1 MKIPFDK
8 VIVSS
13 DDNPKF
19 INFWPIV
26 KKAWTKFFPEVQ
38 VDLCFVTDKK
48 SEYKWLEEIGTVH
61 YYDIIPNV
69 PRGNLG
75 KVCRLY
81 HASLQENLVCSIH
94 DIDSIPLQR
103 NYLFDLLSLR
113 KPEHYCM
120 VGAECYSGRET
131 GKAPMVPT
139 TSEGYV
145 FQQLLNTQNKNWN
158 QFIESIKNIKVFDD
172 KENILNSDNPIL
184 YPDNHFSDESLVRY
198 FIKSFSG
205 KIQHLR
211 RDEIRKLNPQQD
223 WIDRTYRNFTFDK
236 VKLQNGFY
244 TECNMLRP
252 FNHERMKDII
262 EYLQ

>member
-48 SEYKWLEEIGTVH
+48 TEYKWLEEIGTVY

-94 DIDSIPLQR
+94 DIDSILLQR

-120 VGAECYSGRET
+120 VGAECYSGPEL
-131 GKAPMVPT
+131 GKCPMVPT
-139 TSEGYV
+139 TAEGYI
-145 FQQLLNTQNKNWN
+145 FQKLLKTKNKNWIN
-158 QFIESIKNIKVFDD
+158 FIDSIKHIKLFDN
-172 KENILNSDNPIL
+172 KENILNYDNTITHPN
-184 YPDNHFSDESLVRY
+184 NHFSDESLIRY
-198 FIKSFSG
+198 FMHSFDG
-205 KIQHLR
+205 KIQKLR
-211 RDEIRKLNPQQD
+211 RDELRSLNPNID

-236 VKLQNGFY
+236 AKLNEGFY

-252 FNHERMKDII
+252 FNLEKMKDII
-262 EYLQ
+262 DYLK